1 MLFVPRIGATYCGER
16 ICMSVGLSV
25 CPLAY
30 HRNRMTK
37 LHEIF
42 CTYYLRPWLGHSL
55 TTLQHLLYFRLC
67 GLRHVFTWRLTL
79 AISTW
84 TSLCSK
90 YSQFPGGATLTL
102 LSYITTAT
110 CSPGRSLIFS
120 TALRFGGVQLGKLS
134 KRRYRII

>member
-1 MLFVPRIGATYCGER
+1 MLFVPRICATYCDER
-16 ICMSVGLSV
+16 ICMSVRLSV

-30 HRNRMTK
+30 HRNRMSK

-42 CTYYLRPWLGHSL
+42 CTYYLWQWLGRSL
-55 TTLQHLLYFRLC
+55 TTLQHLLYVRFS
-67 GLRHVFTWRLTL
+67 GLRHVFTWRATL

-90 YSQFPGGATLTL
+90 YSQGGATLTL
-102 LSYITTAT
+102 SSYVTTAT

-120 TALRFGGVQLGKLS
+120 TALCFGGVKLGKLTR
-134 KRRYRII
+134 RRYRII